1 MYLSCV
7 KIWNFR
13 KYGYADLDGTPALEV
28 SLKEGLNILIGEND
42 TGKTAIIDAIKFV
55 LGTRSHD
62 TLQLKESD
70 FYENF
75 KGIRSEL
82 LKIECV
88 FQELSD
94 DEAGS
99 FLEWLTFDGDKA
111 ELCVRMI
118 ARHRD
123 NRIIHSV
130 TAGMSEL
137 DTRFDAIELLRVTYL
152 KPLRDA
158 ENELKHG
165 YHSRLAQV
173 LLNHPLFVKEKDL
186 HVLERY
192 FGVANQK
199 IEEYFKKDMLE
210 KDEIFGIKDGE
221 KGAKEITEKLE
232 TTLREFM
239 GNNYDL
245 HGYEPI
251 ISASRNELTSIL
263 RRLSLIIAQ
272 NQVGLGSLNQLFIA
286 LELLLFDIENR
297 FNIALIE
304 EIEAH
309 LHPQAQLRLI
319 AYLQNKNDNENS
331 NKKLQC
337 IITTHSI
344 TLASKIKLSNLI
356 YCKNNKAYLLDS
368 AHTALDRGDYKY
380 LERFLDSTKAN
391 LFFAKGI
398 IFVEGDAENIL
409 IPVIANIIGM
419 PLEKYGVSIVNVG
432 SLAFLRY
439 ANIFRRKSGD
449 CIDIPLAIVTD
460 LDVRPDYYYEIKK
473 EKNKNIVYYIKDS
486 KEVEK
491 LCELKCSD
499 IEGKIFIKKEDIY
512 EKIKE
517 QNKLKKL
524 SKKVTESIES
534 CIKEEVSTE
543 QYRNFVLKR
552 KIEKYC
558 TDKAR
563 LFTNNWT
570 LEYDIAL
577 SVLRDYLYAS
587 VIVAKKVKKEDSIE
601 INLSEELLEAKRII
615 DEWSSEGDTQDIIA
629 YKIYEDLLLKNA
641 SKAVTAQY
649 FSEILEQNAI
659 SVNAILAKDESLSYL
674 KHAIMYACGK
684 EY

>member
-7 KIWNFR
+7 RIWNFR
-13 KYGYADLDGTPALEV
+13 KYGYANLDATPALEV
-28 SLKEGLNILIGEND
+28 YLKGGLNVLIGEND

-62 TLQLKESD
+62 TLQIKECD
-70 FYENF
+70 FYEDL
-75 KGIRSEL
+75 KGERSEL

-94 DEAGS
+94 DEAGN

-111 ELCVRMI
+111 ELSVRMI
-118 ARHRD
+118 ARRRD
-123 NRIIHSV
+123 NRIMNSI
-130 TAGMSEL
+130 TAGMPEL

-165 YHSRLAQV
+165 YHSRLAQI
-173 LLNHPLFVKEKDL
+173 LLNHPLFTKEKDL

-192 FGVANQK
+192 FGIANQK
-199 IEEYFKKDMLE
+199 IEEYFKKEKLE
-210 KDEIFGIKDGE
+210 KDEIFGIEDGE
-221 KGAKEITEKLE
+221 KGAKEITGKLE
-232 TTLREFM
+232 ATLREFM
-239 GNNYDL
+239 GNNYDS

-319 AYLQNKNDNENS
+319 AYLQNKNDNDNS

-344 TLASKIKLSNLI
+344 TLASKIKISNLI
-356 YCKNNKAYLLDS
+356 YCKNNKAYMLDS
-368 AHTALDRGDYKY
+368 AHTALESGDYKY

-391 LFFAKGI
+391 LFFAKGV

-409 IPVIANIIGM
+409 MPVIAKIIGM

-439 ANIFRRKSGD
+439 ANIFKRKNGE
-449 CIDIPLAIVTD
+449 CIDIPIAIVTD

-473 EKNKNIVYYIKDS
+473 EENKNIVYSIEDLKGA
-486 KEVEK
+486 EEI
-491 LCELKCSD
+491 CELKCSD
-499 IEGKIFIKKEDIY
+499 IEGKYYIKKEDIY

-517 QNKLKKL
+517 QNKVKKL
-524 SKKVTESIES
+524 SKKVKDSIEIY
-534 CIKEEVSTE
+534 IKKEVSTE
-543 QYRNFVLKR
+543 LYRSFILEK
-552 KIEKYC
+552 KKDKYC

-570 LEYDIAL
+570 LEYDIAF
-577 SVLRDYLYAS
+577 STLRVYLYAS
-587 VIVAKKVKKEDSIE
+587 VMAAKKVKKQDSIE
-601 INLSEELLEAKRII
+601 INISEEFLEAKRII
-615 DEWSSEGDTQDIIA
+615 DEWSATGDSQEIIA

-649 FSEILEQNAI
+649 FSEILEQNVI
-659 SVNAILAKDESLSYL
+659 TVNAIIAKDESLSYI
-674 KHAIMYACGK
+674 KQAIMYACGK